1 MATYRMIHDE
11 GCWYII
17 EKKFLFWWKYER
29 LIVSDPLIA
38 QKHLDDYVEKKKKVY
53 YAKT

>member
-29 LIVSDPLIA
+29 LMVSDPLRA
-38 QKHLDDYVEKKKKVY
+38 QQHLDAYVEKKKKVY